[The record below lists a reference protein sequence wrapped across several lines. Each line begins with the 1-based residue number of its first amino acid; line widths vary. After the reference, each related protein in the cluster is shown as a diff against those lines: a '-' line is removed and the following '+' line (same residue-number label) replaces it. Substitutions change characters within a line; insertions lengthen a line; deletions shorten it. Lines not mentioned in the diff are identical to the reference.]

1 MRMPIV
7 MIRALRLGIALALSC
22 GASAID
28 AVAQR
33 EPLPNP
39 GGFNM
44 FSKQQDVQ
52 VGQQNAAQ
60 VSKQMPVLPDSSPVT
75 QYVQQLGRKLAATI
89 PQPTYPYNFHV
100 VQQKDINAFALPGGP
115 IFVNLGTITA
125 ADNEAQLADVMAHE
139 MSHVYMRHSTK
150 MATRQALAQAPLALL
165 GGMVGNGM
173 IGQLAQLGISFGVN
187 SYFLKYSRGDE
198 SQADAFP
205 QKQFQQ
211 DSAQFQRAKQESV
224 GVRAYTAQEIQQRA
238 KQGGFGYSGANSSTR
253 GTAAGN
259 SALPNGNFQTFNHQE
274 FQIRHPANWQVF
286 GDQSSNLTIAPRAG
300 VSQGSVALG
309 VIISGYQPEGTAS
322 LDDATHQLM
331 SSLRQ
336 SNPDLRVIGHDE
348 DIRVNGVAGKS
359 VDFIGTSPLQQN
371 GRGVRERDWLV
382 SLQRQDGSL
391 LYLVFISPDAE
402 FGQVRPAFEEMLRS
416 LQMR

>member
-1 MRMPIV
+1 
-7 MIRALRLGIALALSC
+7 
-22 GASAID
+22 
-28 AVAQR
+28 
-33 EPLPNP
+33 
-39 GGFNM
+39 
-44 FSKQQDVQ
+44 
-52 VGQQNAAQ
+52 
-60 VSKQMPVLPDSSPVT
+60 
-75 QYVQQLGRKLAATI
+75 
-89 PQPTYPYNFHV
+89 
-100 VQQKDINAFALPGGP
+100 
-115 IFVNLGTITA
+115 
-125 ADNEAQLADVMAHE
+125 
-139 MSHVYMRHSTK
+139 
-150 MATRQALAQAPLALL
+150 
-165 GGMVGNGM
+165 
-173 IGQLAQLGISFGVN
+173 
-187 SYFLKYSRGDE
+187 
-198 SQADAFP
+198 
-205 QKQFQQ
+205 
-211 DSAQFQRAKQESV
+211 
-224 GVRAYTAQEIQQRA
+224 
-238 KQGGFGYSGANSSTR
+238 
-253 GTAAGN
+253 
-259 SALPNGNFQTFNHQE
+259 LPNGNFQTFNHQE